1 MILFLNFDFSFLQAW
16 EFLHTPWE
24 REYPRYGLIN
34 TVNSFPFTQ
43 ICASLKCVCQYFVLF
58 YFSLFSCLPV
68 IRTMSIVVILNVSF
82 LFIKHICLIDLFF
95 SLSFYGA
102 APGAMANH
110 LISNALLRPH
120 GTNNP
125 YNTLLGEPAVCN
137 NPSISM
143 YNAQG
148 VLEFLLS
155 FPSESPTLCS
165 FDEHIRFSFLLPF
178 LGFGSRHTDS
188 FSILHLLV
196 LLFSIFLR
204 LP

>member
-1 MILFLNFDFSFLQAW
+1 M
-16 EFLHTPWE
+16 
-24 REYPRYGLIN
+24 
-34 TVNSFPFTQ
+34 FPF
-43 ICASLKCVCQYFVLF
+43 
-58 YFSLFSCLPV
+58 
-68 IRTMSIVVILNVSF
+68 F
-82 LFIKHICLIDLFF
+82 LSSTFAWLTFFF

-155 FPSESPTLCS
+155 FPSESLTLCS

-178 LGFGSRHTDS
+178 FGFGSRHTDS
-188 FSILHLLV
+188 YILLLLV
-196 LLFSIFLR
+196 LLFSIFLGF
-204 LP
+204 LSKK